1 MIGYLESGQFLDL
14 LQQNH
19 LELLI
24 IWLQPKP
31 NILEPSREH
40 SQSNTLR
47 LDAVEKMEVMF
58 DASLDSCTS

>member
-1 MIGYLESGQFLDL
+1 MIEYLESGQFLDL

-24 IWLQPKP
+24 IWLLPKP
-31 NILEPSREH
+31 NILLIEPSKEH

-47 LDAVEKMEVMF
+47 LDAVGKNGS
-58 DASLDSCTS
+58 DILYIIR